1 MVFKVEIEFI
11 YSEIFLKDMV
21 IHWRNLK
28 TDKINTS
35 KRYSL
40 YDGQFLFINF
50 ISTTILCDAWNITF
64 ITIIIDAIF
73 ELWVTEHI
81 FIYVYV
87 VVWMRTAFKRLLYM
101 NTLSP
106 GETLFVGAEGHRI
119 HSLFCFSASRSDVK
133 MWSFCFLLLL
143 LYCPCHHWYYP
154 ARNKR

>member
-1 MVFKVEIEFI
+1 MVFKIEIECI

-21 IHWRNLK
+21 IHRRNLK

-73 ELWVTEHI
+73 
-81 FIYVYV
+81 
-87 VVWMRTAFKRLLYM
+87 
-101 NTLSP
+101 
-106 GETLFVGAEGHRI
+106 
-119 HSLFCFSASRSDVK
+119 
-133 MWSFCFLLLL
+133 
-143 LYCPCHHWYYP
+143 
-154 ARNKR
+154 